1 MKILLSGI
9 SRQERL
15 ELALEAGAKNL
26 ILDYSLAKSLDED
39 QLQELRDSVEFLVLD
54 YDLGSSWSR
63 YKSLWFGE
71 PTSKQLGRASS
82 VSEAREVALDK
93 LTAKV
98 SQYSAFANSCGGI
111 FDVVVIPSLPIDPD
125 RGWAELL
132 KSQVCMIT
140 ARRLEDLEGLLAT
153 YSYVALHNDIDLQ
166 DTKAHITPLIASL
179 RSFKCKLHRWGGVDK
194 ETALTGLFWS
204 GSSSNWITGSKYG
217 NTYEYVGNLKLTLHH
232 GSKGAGKRVRSGLKA
247 KCETL
252 GIDHSELMS
261 DDRRAIN
268 LWNLSQWVRYSQ
280 DSEKLSGYWSER
292 KTETTSLVTSSTK
305 TLATPASA
313 VGYSRSCNSC
323 FLSSQCPLY
332 EPDSDC
338 RVPTTQKVDTPD
350 DIQTLLNK
358 VIQIQGDRVMF
369 SAFAERVQNA
379 GINPEVSKEL
389 ETLTKLM
396 KDAKEI
402 TSPIGGDEV
411 LIKAKGSGVISK
423 LFGGY
428 GRSGG
433 GTKPSTSETII
444 DVSPL
449 KDEA

>member
-15 ELALEAGAKNL
+15 ELALKAGAENL
-26 ILDYSLAKSLDED
+26 ILDYSLAKSLGED
-39 QLQELRDSVEFLVLD
+39 QLQDLRDKVEFLVLD
-54 YDLGSSWSR
+54 YDLSSSWSR

-71 PTSKQLGRASS
+71 PTAKQIGRASS
-82 VSEAREVALDK
+82 VSEARELALDK
-93 LTAKV
+93 LTQKV
-98 SQYSAFANSCGGI
+98 SQYSEFALSTSVD
-111 FDVVVIPSLPIDPD
+111 FDVVVIPSLPIEHD
-125 RGWAELL
+125 RGWSELL
-132 KSQVCMIT
+132 KSQTCMVT
-140 ARRLEDLEGLLAT
+140 ARHLDDLEGLLAS
-153 YSYVALHNDIDLQ
+153 YSYVALSNEIDLQ
-166 DTKAHITPLIASL
+166 DAKRQITPLITSL
-179 RSFKCKLHRWGGVDK
+179 RSFKCRLHRWGGVDK

-232 GSKGAGKRVRSGLKA
+232 GSKGVGKRVRSGLKA

-252 GIDHSELMS
+252 GIDHSALMS
-261 DDRRAIN
+261 DDKRVIN

-280 DSEKLSGYWSER
+280 DAEKLSGYWSER

-305 TLATPASA
+305 TLATPVSA

-323 FLSSQCPLY
+323 FLSSQCPLF

-350 DIQTLLNK
+350 DIQDLLNK

-396 KDAKEI
+396 KDAREI

-449 KDEA
+449 KDES

>member
-15 ELALEAGAKNL
+15 ELALEAGAESL
-26 ILDYSLAKSLDED
+26 ILDYSLAKSLGED
-39 QLQELRDSVEFLVLD
+39 QLQDLRDKVEFLVLD
-54 YDLGSSWSR
+54 YDLSSSWSR

-71 PTSKQLGRASS
+71 PTAKQIGRASS
-82 VSEAREVALDK
+82 VSEARELALDK
-93 LTAKV
+93 LTQKV
-98 SQYSAFANSCGGI
+98 TQYSDFVLSTSVG
-111 FDVVVIPSLPIDPD
+111 FDVVVIPSLPIEHDQ
-125 RGWAELL
+125 GWSELL
-132 KSQVCMIT
+132 KSQTCMVT
-140 ARRLEDLEGLLAT
+140 ARHLDDLEGLLAS
-153 YSYVALHNDIDLQ
+153 YSYVALSNEIDLQ
-166 DTKAHITPLIASL
+166 DAKRQIAPLIASL
-179 RSFKCKLHRWGGVDK
+179 RSFKCRLHRWGGVDK

-252 GIDHSELMS
+252 GIDHSALMS
-261 DDRRAIN
+261 DDKRAIN

-280 DSEKLSGYWSER
+280 DAEKLSGYWSER

-305 TLATPASA
+305 TLATPVSA

-323 FLSSQCPLY
+323 FLSSQCPLF

-350 DIQTLLNK
+350 DIQDLLNK

-369 SAFAERVQNA
+369 SAYAERVQNA

-396 KDAKEI
+396 KDAREI

-449 KDEA
+449 KDES

>member
-9 SRQERL
+9 SRRDRL
-15 ELALEAGAKNL
+15 ELALEAGAKSL
-26 ILDYSLAKSLDED
+26 VLDYSLAKNLDQSELD
-39 QLQELRDSVEFLVLD
+39 SLRDDVDFLVLD
-54 YDLGSSWSR
+54 YDLSGSWSR
-63 YKSLWFGE
+63 YKSLWLGE
-71 PTSKQLGRASS
+71 PTAKQLGRAST
-82 VSEAREVALDK
+82 VSEAREAALDK
-93 LTAKV
+93 LTNKV
-98 SQYSAFANSCGGI
+98 LEFSDFAESVGDV
-111 FDVVVIPSLPIDPD
+111 FDVVAIPSLPIEHD
-125 RGWAELL
+125 RGWSELL

-140 ARRLEDLEGLLAT
+140 AHRINDLEHLLAT
-153 YSYVALHNDIDLQ
+153 YPYVAFSSAIDLQ
-166 DTKAHITPLIASL
+166 DAKAQITPLIASL
-179 RSFKCKLHRWGGVDK
+179 RSFGCRLHRWGGVDK

-232 GSKGAGKRVRSGLKA
+232 GSKGVGKRVRSGLKA
-247 KCETL
+247 KCESL
-252 GIDHSELMS
+252 GIEHADLMA
-261 DDRRAIN
+261 DDKRAIN
-268 LWNLSQWVRYSQ
+268 LWNLYQWVRYSL
-280 DSEKLSGYWSER
+280 DAEKLSGYWSER

-305 TLATPASA
+305 TLATPVSA

-323 FLSSQCPLY
+323 FLSSQCPLF

-350 DIQTLLNK
+350 DIQDLLNK

-396 KDAKEI
+396 KDAREI

-449 KDEA
+449 KDES